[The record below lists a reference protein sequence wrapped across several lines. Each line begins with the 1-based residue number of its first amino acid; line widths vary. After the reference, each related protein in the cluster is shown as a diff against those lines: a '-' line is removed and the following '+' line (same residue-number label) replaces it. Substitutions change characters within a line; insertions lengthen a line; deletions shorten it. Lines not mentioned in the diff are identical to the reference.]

1 MKIKNIHNAFTIV
14 ESGGHKIICDPWI
27 EDGIFD
33 GGWGIFPPV
42 ENIENYLDGTTHCF
56 ISHIQE
62 DHFDLK
68 LDEQV
73 YLLVKNDQLLK
84 HFPAHRIHS
93 L

>member
-56 ISHIQE
+56 ISHIHE
-62 DHFDLK
+62 DHFDLNAIK
-68 LDEQV
+68 FKVLQI
-73 YLLVKNDQLLK
+73 L
-84 HFPAHRIHS
+84 
-93 L
+93 